1 MDTLTSD
8 RAQDNMEYAYM
19 GMNVNEGDIDNEWND
34 LDGRGV
40 TDPMLCNWDMED
52 MYRIWR
58 YASNRY
64 LLLNK
69 RGYPFVW
76 L

>member
-1 MDTLTSD
+1 MNTLKEEIVAMDTLTSD

-40 TDPMLCNWDMED
+40 TDPML
-52 MYRIWR
+52 
-58 YASNRY
+58 
-64 LLLNK
+64 
-69 RGYPFVW
+69 
-76 L
+76 